1 MSVRTTRRGGK
12 ARTVVTNYGDDLR
25 LFRRSRAMQ
34 VAMALLVVV
43 LLAAPSVLTEF
54 QLDVLNRIGIFAI
67 GAIGL
72 NLLTGYTGQVSL
84 GHAFFVGV
92 GAYACAYFG
101 TRHGL
106 PLVVWLPAAA
116 LIGGAIGALVGPFA
130 LRLRGHY
137 LAVITL
143 GLLFVGKHVFDNWT
157 SVTGGTAGTSVT
169 SPVKIGPL
177 DFGALK
183 LGGETYSRNQGL
195 FFLVW
200 GIVGIVLLLVRNL
213 VRTRP
218 GRAMQAVRDRDLA
231 AEIIGV
237 SLSRYKVGA
246 FAISSLLAALAG
258 GLYAVVQQYVSPT
271 EFSGDLGLFLSIQ
284 FIAVIIVGGIGTLY
298 GSVLGAFVVGALP
311 RLIESVSANTD
322 LPFVSGDQGGAGGFL
337 TVFSLNQML
346 FGILIVAFLLFEPRG
361 LAALWLRVKGYFK
374 SWPFS
379 Y

>member
-1 MSVRTTRRGGK
+1 MTK
-12 ARTVVTNYGDDLR
+12 ARSVVTKYDDDLR

-34 VAMALLVVV
+34 GAIALLV
-43 LLAAPSVLTEF
+43 LLYLVAPSFLSEF
-54 QLDVLNRIGIFAI
+54 QLDVLNRVGIFAI

-72 NLLTGYTGQVSL
+72 NLLTGFTGQVSL

-92 GAYACAYFG
+92 GAYVCAYLG
-101 TRHGL
+101 TKHGL
-106 PLVVWLPAAA
+106 PILVWLPAAA

-130 LRLRGHY
+130 LRLRGNY

-143 GLLFVGKHVFDNWT
+143 GLLFVGEHVFNNWK

-169 SPVKIGPL
+169 SAVKIGPL
-177 DFGALK
+177 DFAALK
-183 LGGETYSRNQGL
+183 LGGETYSRNKGL

-200 GIVGIVLLLVRNL
+200 AIVAIALLLARNL
-213 VRTRP
+213 IRSRP

-258 GLYAVVQQYVSPT
+258 ALYAVVQQYVSPT
-271 EFSGDLGLFLSIQ
+271 EFSGELGLFLSIQ
-284 FIAVIIVGGIGTLY
+284 FIAIIIVGGIGTLY
-298 GSVLGAFVVGALP
+298 GSVLGAFVVGAMP
-311 RLIESVSANTD
+311 RLIENISANTN
-322 LPFVSGDQGGAGGFL
+322 LPFVSGDKGGDSGFL
-337 TVFSLNQML
+337 TVFSLNQMI

-361 LAALWLRVKGYFK
+361 LAAVWLRVKAYFK
-374 SWPFS
+374 TWPFS